1 MRFATTDSTSTTTG
15 DTFSSGGAAFYYIHI
30 AAPPPPRPPVP
41 PPSCPHR
48 LLGVACDVQ
57 ESELKR
63 TYKML
68 ARAIHPDVGPASEKG
83 ARTQKMALINAAYDE
98 ARKQLPTAGAS

>member
-1 MRFATTDSTSTTTG
+1 MRYTNSTSTGTTSTATDPYTG
-15 DTFSSGGAAFYYIHI
+15 HVYYIHI
-30 AAPPPPRPPVP
+30 NAPPPPRPPAP

-48 LLGVACDVQ
+48 LLGVACDVE

-63 TYKML
+63 TYKRL
-68 ARAIHPDVGPASEKG
+68 AKAIHPDVGPTREKG
-83 ARTQKMALINAAYDE
+83 ARTQKMALINVAYDE

>member
-1 MRFATTDSTSTTTG
+1 MRFTTTDSTSTTAG
-15 DTFSSGGAAFYYIHI
+15 DTFSSAGAVFYFHI
-30 AAPPPPRPPVP
+30 AAPPPPP
-41 PPSCPHR
+41 PPTLVQPCPHR

-68 ARAIHPDVGPASEKG
+68 AKAIHPDVGPASEKG
-83 ARTQKMALINAAYDE
+83 ARTQQMALINAAYDE
-98 ARKQLPTAGAS
+98 ARKQLPARS